1 MPTAQYWGTAN
12 PGLGFF
18 HIDVEGP
25 AAVQWLNM
33 DNVGIVV
40 VNEGSITESE
50 LEQNFCEMWKVNWF
64 WQIRQIATGRFL
76 VRFPPSKKIKE
87 LVDYPSINLKK
98 KGVNISFLN
107 WEGEAEPYE
116 PFHEVWVN
124 VEGIPFKWLTWKV
137 IAQVASTLGV
147 ITNVDWPVVFKTF
160 YKRIRIL
167 VAVRDI
173 SKIPTSKLY
182 EMEQNFFCLRFAV
195 EKPVIED
202 LTKGDDDN
210 GNGDIDGPEQEGEE
224 EDHFN
229 EEINGSSDKEVD
241 GATGMGT
248 DLTTAGNND
257 SNMGK
262 SVMLGEMESLEVLG
276 NKEDDVTPQRTYADV
291 LTNQKSLYKEREAH
305 VMSKLVADALARSS
319 QTVNLVERTVDENIG
334 RHLLQSFDE
343 ESEDEYAVLQQ

>member
-1 MPTAQYWGTAN
+1 
-12 PGLGFF
+12 
-18 HIDVEGP
+18 
-25 AAVQWLNM
+25 M

-76 VRFPPSKKIKE
+76 VRFPPRKKIKE

-124 VEGIPFKWLTWKV
+124 VEGIPFQWLTWTV
-137 IAQVASTLGV
+137 IAQVACTLGV
-147 ITNVDWPVVFKTF
+147 LTNVDWPVVFKTF

-182 EMEQNFFCLRFAV
+182 EMEQNFFCMTFAV
-195 EKPVIED
+195 EKPMIED
-202 LTKGDDDN
+202 LTKEEDDD
-210 GNGDIDGPEQEGEE
+210 GNGANDGPEQEGEE
-224 EDHFN
+224 EDHVD
-229 EEINGSSDKEVD
+229 EEDNDAGDKEVD
-241 GATGMGT
+241 GATGMDT

-257 SNMGK
+257 SNRGK
-262 SVMLGEMESLEVLG
+262 SVMLGEMESTENLG
-276 NKEDDVTPQRTYADV
+276 NKEANITPQRTYVDV
-291 LTNQKSLYKEREAH
+291 LTNQKSLYKEREAQ
-305 VMSKLVADALARSS
+305 VMSKLVGDALARSS
-319 QTVNLVERTVDENIG
+319 QTVNIVE
-334 RHLLQSFDE
+334 S
-343 ESEDEYAVLQQ
+343 

>member
-1 MPTAQYWGTAN
+1 
-12 PGLGFF
+12 
-18 HIDVEGP
+18 
-25 AAVQWLNM
+25 
-33 DNVGIVV
+33 
-40 VNEGSITESE
+40 
-50 LEQNFCEMWKVNWF
+50 MWKVNWF

-124 VEGIPFKWLTWKV
+124 VEGIPFQWFTWKV
-137 IAQVASTLGV
+137 IAHVASTLGV
-147 ITNVDWPVVFKTF
+147 LTNVDWPVVFKTF

-195 EKPVIED
+195 EKPMIED
-202 LTKGDDDN
+202 LTKGDDDD
-210 GNGDIDGPEQEGEE
+210 GNGDNDGPEQEGEE

-229 EEINGSSDKEVD
+229 EEDNDAGDKEVD
-241 GATGMGT
+241 GATGMDI

-257 SNMGK
+257 SNGGK
-262 SVMLGEMESLEVLG
+262 SVMLGEMESTEELG
-276 NKEDDVTPQRTYADV
+276 NKEVDVTPPRTYADV

-305 VMSKLVADALARSS
+305 VMSKLVGDALARSS
-319 QTVNLVERTVDENIG
+319 
-334 RHLLQSFDE
+334 
-343 ESEDEYAVLQQ
+343 